1 MLPRIVLSHATR
13 SADDVTLATL
23 GRDGLDD
30 DDDENA
36 DFSAHFQPSPP
47 AAATP

>member
-30 DDDENA
+30 DENA

-47 AAATP
+47 PAAATP